1 MKTEGE
7 QNIKINNL
15 KYLFIFSLLIIYE
28 SLTSIYLYFSPLYG
42 IAFYFIIKHIYDKK
56 YIFRLLLAFLYIFVI
71 EIDKGFIPLSFLLF
85 FTIYY
90 FFIMDKIERFFNE
103 KNYKIFFHI
112 LNAYIG
118 YYLLNLILC
127 YLFDLELPS
136 FEMRYFLY
144 IIFDFLVAVVIF

>member
-1 MKTEGE
+1 MKVEGE
-7 QNIKINNL
+7 QNIKYKNF
-15 KYLFIFSLLIIYE
+15 KYFFIFLLLIIYE
-28 SLTSIYLYFSPLYG
+28 SLTSIYLYFSPLFG
-42 IAFYFIIKHIYDKK
+42 VAFYFIIKHIYDKE

-90 FFIMDKIERFFNE
+90 YFIMDKIKRFFNE

-118 YYLLNLILC
+118 YYLVNLILA
-127 YLFDLELPS
+127 YLFDFELPS
-136 FEMRYFLY
+136 FDIKYFFY
-144 IIFDFLVAVVIF
+144 IVTDFLIAVVLF